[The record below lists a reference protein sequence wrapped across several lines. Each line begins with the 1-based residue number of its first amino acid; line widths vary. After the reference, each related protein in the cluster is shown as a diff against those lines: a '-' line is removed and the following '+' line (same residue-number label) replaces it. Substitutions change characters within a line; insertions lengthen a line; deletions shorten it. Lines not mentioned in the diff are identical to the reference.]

1 MSYIVFAR
9 KWRPKTF
16 DEIIGQD
23 HVAQILKNAIKSDRV
38 AHAYI
43 FSGPRGVGKTS
54 AARIFAKALNCE
66 KGPAPEPCN
75 SCEACG
81 QISESRSLDVL
92 EIDGASNRG
101 IDEIRNLRENVKF
114 APAQG
119 RYKIYI
125 IDEVHML
132 TAEAFNALLKTLE
145 EPPPHVK
152 FIFATTQANKV
163 LPTILSRCQRFDFRK
178 ISTKD
183 IVDKLSFISKEEKLQ
198 VQDDALFAI
207 ARAAD
212 GSMRD
217 AESIL
222 DQLSSFAGK
231 KIGLESVNRVLGTLG
246 GETLFEIADA
256 VAAKDTPGVLKM
268 VDELAKEGKDIS
280 LVALELLEHFRNLM
294 IAKVG
299 KNPEELIDLSEE
311 SVKRLSRQSANF
323 TIEDLLYFINV
334 LSGAYDMIRRSNMSR
349 IPLEMAVIR
358 ITRSDSIRSLGE
370 ILKEVSRLEEK
381 ISENMGDDYVEKEP
395 GPPGKEEPLRQPE
408 QPQQPGQQSQ
418 QQPEETPVIEGDIN
432 LKSIEDIWL
441 NVINNVKAKKISI
454 ASCLAEG
461 EPVSYNGEVVM
472 LGFTKSHSFHR
483 EVIEKPQNK
492 IIVEGVISEILG
504 KELRLQFTTIEARRE
519 PNNAAFENQA
529 GEEAIP
535 MEALDAEAEH
545 AKDPI
550 VGSALDIF
558 KGRVVNNKRRR
569 N

>member
-43 FSGPRGVGKTS
+43 FTGPRGVGKTS

-75 SCEACG
+75 DCAACG

-183 IVDKLSFISKEEKLQ
+183 IVEKLSFISKEEKLQ
-198 VQDDALFAI
+198 ITEDAAFAI

-231 KIGLESVNRVLGTLG
+231 KIALEAVNRVLGTLG

-299 KNPEELIDLSEE
+299 KNLEELIDLSKE
-311 SVKRLSRQSANF
+311 SIKRLSEQSANF

-358 ITRSDSIRSLGE
+358 ITRSGSIRSLGE

-381 ISENMGDDYVEKEP
+381 ISENMRDDYVEKEP

-408 QPQQPGQQSQ
+408 QPEQQSPQQPE
-418 QQPEETPVIEGDIN
+418 EETPVIEGDIN
-432 LKSIEDIWL
+432 LKRIEDIWL

-461 EPVSYNGEVVM
+461 EPVSCNGEVVM
-472 LGFTKSHSFHR
+472 LGFAKRHSFHR
-483 EVIEKPQNK
+483 EVIEKAQNK
-492 IIVEGVISEILG
+492 IIVEGAISEILG

-519 PNNAAFENQA
+519 PNNAAFEDPA
-529 GEEAIP
+529 GEGAIP
-535 MEALDAEAEH
+535 MDALDTEAEH